1 MKEIN
6 KAGLPGWLR
15 DKKIIKVLSTDN
27 LTKTDE
33 KELSKFADT
42 GRKKGNSV
50 AVLVI
55 EVR

>member
-6 KAGLPGWLR
+6 KAGVTAWMR
-15 DKKIIKVLSTDN
+15 DKKIVKVLSTDN
-27 LTKTDE
+27 LTTSEE
-33 KELSKFADT
+33 KELSRFADQ